1 MMNSADLR
9 EAGYPVHPLHEERDL
24 DPEYVS
30 TPIILSDP
38 DRVKTFI
45 GLDCEMCRTAVGMEV
60 TRVTL
65 VDYRGETLYD
75 QLVKPDN
82 PITDYLTRYPPPN
95 GSANE
100 RWSGITE
107 ERLRNT
113 TTRLSTIQ
121 ESLVHI
127 IDSDIILVGHSLE
140 CDLQALKLA
149 HPHIIDTSVI
159 YQHTRGPPY
168 KPSLKWLAQK
178 WLNRRIQDSREGH
191 DSAEDARAC
200 VDLLRLKLQ
209 RGHSF
214 GLFNVDVEPL
224 FARLKRRGV
233 ESAVIQNA
241 AKNVFY
247 GDRVRMS
254 LQVESDEEVIERV
267 LEALQTDHGF
277 VWGRMTDVETATKW
291 KVNDSLPVPTTQLAP
306 ALTQFDESIKRL
318 WDALPPCTALMV
330 LSGSG
335 DPRDMVRLHT
345 KRRNWEI
352 AGKEGREKELPEGD
366 RWTDEDDHAYT
377 LALDK
382 AKNGLGFVAIK

>member
-1 MMNSADLR
+1 M
-9 EAGYPVHPLHEERDL
+9 
-24 DPEYVS
+24 
-30 TPIILSDP
+30 
-38 DRVKTFI
+38 
-45 GLDCEMCRTAVGMEV
+45 
-60 TRVTL
+60 
-65 VDYRGETLYD
+65 
-75 QLVKPDN
+75 
-82 PITDYLTRYPPPN
+82 
-95 GSANE
+95 
-100 RWSGITE
+100 TE
-107 ERLRNT
+107 ERLRHT

-121 ESLVHI
+121 NSLIQI
-127 IDSDIILVGHSLE
+127 IDSDTILVGHSLE

-149 HPHIIDTSVI
+149 HPHVIDTSVI

-178 WLNRRIQDSREGH
+178 WLNRRIQDNREGH

-209 RGHSF
+209 RGLNF
-214 GLFNVDVEPL
+214 GMFNIDVESL
-224 FARLKRRGV
+224 FARLKRRGI
-233 ESAVIQNA
+233 ESAVIQNT

-277 VWGRMTDVETATKW
+277 VWGRLTDLETATKW
-291 KVNDSLPVPTTQLAP
+291 KVNESSHVPATELAP
-306 ALTQFDESIKRL
+306 ALTQFDEGIKRL

-345 KRRNWEI
+345 KKRNWEI

-366 RWTDEDDHAYT
+366 KFTDEDAHAYT